1 MPHSISNSVLIEQYP
16 IHQSYTLGSDPTKN
30 GSGEGIK
37 TSLLYSESY
46 CSRGYKASGYSYFIF
61 RTRKVSKT
69 GAVVYRGPEYAIF
82 KAMTE

>member
-16 IHQSYTLGSDPTKN
+16 IHQSYTLGSGPTKN

-37 TSLLYSESY
+37 TSSLYSESY
-46 CSRGYKASGYSYFIF
+46 CSRVYKASGYSYFIF

-69 GAVVYRGPEYAIF
+69 DAVVYRGPEYCMF
-82 KAMTE
+82 CVSNE